1 MSNYVVYTDGAYSAM
16 RNQGAIAFII
26 LKDNKCV
33 SRFSKIINNTTNQR
47 AEQLACIYALES
59 IKTPSN
65 VTIYSD
71 SAYVVNTYNA
81 GWKRKANLDL
91 WNRLDKAKDKHNVTF
106 IHVKGH
112 SDNLYNNLCDFLA
125 TNEGKEE
132 VGKS

>member
-1 MSNYVVYTDGAYSAM
+1 MYKVYTDGAYSAM

-26 LKDNKCV
+26 LKNDKVVC
-33 SRFSKIINNTTNQR
+33 RFSKAINNTTNQR

-65 VTIYSD
+65 ITLYSD
-71 SAYVVNTYNA
+71 SAYVVNTYNE

-91 WNRLDKAKDKHNVTF
+91 WGRLDNAKDKHNNVSF

-112 SDNLYNNLCDFLA
+112 SDNYYNNLCDYLA
-125 TNEGKEE
+125 THEIQEE
-132 VGKS
+132 AFSS

>member
-1 MSNYVVYTDGAYSAM
+1 MSNYVVYTDGAYSTT

-91 WNRLDKAKDKHNVTF
+91 WDRLDKAKDKHNVTF
-106 IHVKGH
+106 VHVKGH

-125 TNEGKEE
+125 TNESKEE
-132 VGKS
+132 VSES

>member
-26 LKDNKCV
+26 LRNNKCV
-33 SRFSKIINNTTNQR
+33 SRFSKIIYTTNQR

-65 VTIYSD
+65 ITIYSD

-91 WNRLDKAKDKHNVTF
+91 WDRLDKAKDKHNVTF

-125 TNEGKEE
+125 TNESKEE
-132 VGKS
+132 LGES

>member
-1 MSNYVVYTDGAYSAM
+1 MYKVYTDGAYSAM

-26 LKDNKCV
+26 LKDDKVVC
-33 SRFSKIINNTTNQR
+33 RFSKAINNTTNQR

-65 VTIYSD
+65 ITIYSD

-91 WNRLDKAKDKHNVTF
+91 WDRLDKAKDKHNVTF

-125 TNEGKEE
+125 TNESKEE
-132 VGKS
+132 VGES

>member
-1 MSNYVVYTDGAYSAM
+1 MSNYVVYTDGAYSAL

-59 IKTPSN
+59 IKTSSN
-65 VTIYSD
+65 ITIYSD

-81 GWKRKANLDL
+81 GWKRKVNLDL
-91 WNRLDKAKDKHNVTF
+91 WDRLDKAKDKHNVTF

-125 TNEGKEE
+125 TNESKEE
-132 VGKS
+132 VSES

>member
-33 SRFSKIINNTTNQR
+33 SKFSKIINNTTNQR

-65 VTIYSD
+65 ITIYSD

-91 WNRLDKAKDKHNVTF
+91 WDRLDKAKDKHNVTF

-125 TNEGKEE
+125 TNESKEE
-132 VGKS
+132 VSES

>member
-1 MSNYVVYTDGAYSAM
+1 M

-81 GWKRKANLDL
+81 SWKRKANLDL
-91 WNRLDKAKDKHNVTF
+91 WDRLDKAKDKHNVTF

-125 TNEGKEE
+125 TNESKEE
-132 VGKS
+132 VSES

>member
-59 IKTPSN
+59 IKTSSN
-65 VTIYSD
+65 ITIYSD

-91 WNRLDKAKDKHNVTF
+91 WDRLDKAKDKHNVTF

-125 TNEGKEE
+125 TNESKEE
-132 VGKS
+132 VSES

>member
-125 TNEGKEE
+125 TNESKEE
-132 VGKS
+132 VSES

>member
-65 VTIYSD
+65 ITIYSD

-81 GWKRKANLDL
+81 GWKKKANLDL

-132 VGKS
+132 VGES

>member
-1 MSNYVVYTDGAYSAM
+1 M

-26 LKDNKCV
+26 LKDDKVVC
-33 SRFSKIINNTTNQR
+33 RFSKAINNTTNQR

-65 VTIYSD
+65 ITIYSD

-91 WNRLDKAKDKHNVTF
+91 WDRLDKAKDKHNVTF

-125 TNEGKEE
+125 TNESKEE
-132 VGKS
+132 VGES

>member
-91 WNRLDKAKDKHNVTF
+91 WDRLDKAKDKHNVTF

-125 TNEGKEE
+125 TNESKEE
-132 VGKS
+132 VSES

>member
-1 MSNYVVYTDGAYSAM
+1 MSNYVVYTDGAYSAL

-59 IKTPSN
+59 IKTSSN
-65 VTIYSD
+65 ITIYSD

-91 WNRLDKAKDKHNVTF
+91 WDRLDKAKDKHNVTF

-125 TNEGKEE
+125 TNESKEE
-132 VGKS
+132 VSES

>member
-1 MSNYVVYTDGAYSAM
+1 MSNYVVYTDGAYSAL

-33 SRFSKIINNTTNQR
+33 GRFSKIINNTTNQR

-125 TNEGKEE
+125 TNESKEE
-132 VGKS
+132 VGES

>member
-26 LKDNKCV
+26 LKDDKVVC
-33 SRFSKIINNTTNQR
+33 RFSKAINNTTNQR

-65 VTIYSD
+65 ITIYSD

-91 WNRLDKAKDKHNVTF
+91 WDRLDKAKDKHNVTF
-106 IHVKGH
+106 VHVKGH

-125 TNEGKEE
+125 TNESKEE
-132 VGKS
+132 VG

>member
-1 MSNYVVYTDGAYSAM
+1 MYKVYTDGAYSAM

-26 LKDNKCV
+26 LKDDKVVC
-33 SRFSKIINNTTNQR
+33 RFSKAINNTTNQR

-65 VTIYSD
+65 ITIYSD

-91 WNRLDKAKDKHNVTF
+91 WDRLDKAKDKHNVTF

-125 TNEGKEE
+125 TNESNEE
-132 VGKS
+132 VGES

>member
-1 MSNYVVYTDGAYSAM
+1 MSNYIVYTDGAYSAL

-26 LKDNKCV
+26 LRDSKCV

-91 WNRLDKAKDKHNVTF
+91 WDRLDKAKNKHNVTF
-106 IHVKGH
+106 VHVKGH

-125 TNEGKEE
+125 TNESKEE
-132 VGKS
+132 VSKS